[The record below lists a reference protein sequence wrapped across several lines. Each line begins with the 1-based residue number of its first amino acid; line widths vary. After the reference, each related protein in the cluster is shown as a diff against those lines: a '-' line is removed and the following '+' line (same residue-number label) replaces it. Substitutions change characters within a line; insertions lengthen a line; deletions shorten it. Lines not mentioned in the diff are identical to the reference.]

1 MFYCTQNQQYI
12 QEGTAFEVNG
22 VQYPQNWLNLS
33 TPEQKAELGLEE
45 VVATNSPA
53 NDTYYWVSQTLNG
66 PTLTYTNTPKDLTQV
81 KSTAI
86 NQVNSTAYSILLPTD
101 WMVVK
106 AVETSTT
113 VAPSWNSWRQSIR
126 TTATSTVS
134 AIEGATDVDGVAT
147 IMGAINWPKN
157 PDQVALE
164 AAQTVEQAD
173 EPVAETPVTE

>member
-22 VQYPQNWLNLS
+22 VQYPANWLNLS

-45 VVATNSPA
+45 VVATNQPA
-53 NDTYYWVSQTLNG
+53 NQTYYWVSETLNG
-66 PTLTYTNTPKDLTQV
+66 PSLTYTNTPKDLTGV
-81 KSTAI
+81 KTNAI

-106 AVETSTT
+106 SVETSTPIS
-113 VAPSWNSWRQSIR
+113 PSWNSWRQSIR
-126 TTATSTVS
+126 TTATSTVN
-134 AIEGATDVDGVAT
+134 AIEGAVDVAAVET
-147 IMGAINWPKN
+147 IMGAIVWPKD

-164 AAQTVEQAD
+164 AAQVAD
-173 EPVAETPVTE
+173 QPITE